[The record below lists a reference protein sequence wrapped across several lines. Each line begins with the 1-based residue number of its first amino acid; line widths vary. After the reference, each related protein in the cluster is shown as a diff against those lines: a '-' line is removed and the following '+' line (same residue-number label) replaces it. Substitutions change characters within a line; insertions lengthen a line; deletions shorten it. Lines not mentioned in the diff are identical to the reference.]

1 MKTSNHLWPG
11 YRTLA
16 LIRYILLLQTS
27 IEDGEKDLQQ
37 TAPQKSIL
45 EH

>member
-1 MKTSNHLWPG
+1 MKTSNHLWP
-11 YRTLA
+11 TLA